1 MTKAMFALC
10 GKIEHIISKDEVKD
24 KTIKAVVKPV
34 RTNFSIPTSAL
45 RYDGVI
51 EYSKLSTIL
60 STDKER
66 NDLILD
72 ILNKEKDKYCL
83 VLSDRLEGLEY
94 LHKNFGSGVF
104 INGKMTSKKAKEER
118 KQAIEDMRN
127 KKEHTLFS
135 TFALSKEG
143 LDIKNLNVIIL
154 ASPTKNDTVL
164 IQSVGRIERKDEG
177 KDTPIVYDL
186 IDNDKYFED
195 AWKKRRGIY
204 KKNGNVIMEE

>member
-72 ILNKEKDKYCL
+72 IL
-83 VLSDRLEGLEY
+83 
-94 LHKNFGSGVF
+94 
-104 INGKMTSKKAKEER
+104 
-118 KQAIEDMRN
+118 
-127 KKEHTLFS
+127 
-135 TFALSKEG
+135 
-143 LDIKNLNVIIL
+143 IKIL
-154 ASPTKNDTVL
+154 LLL
-164 IQSVGRIERKDEG
+164 IHIHIHIWK
-177 KDTPIVYDL
+177 PIY
-186 IDNDKYFED
+186 
-195 AWKKRRGIY
+195 
-204 KKNGNVIMEE
+204 